1 MANAQQ
7 GGVALRPGQTVSQ
20 QRNPPG
26 GTAPMGAQPMGQ
38 QSTQP
43 SLATQSAGAFN
54 GAIAGT
60 RDAMQY
66 QPMNVTAQDAGM
78 SRVNAGS
85 VQAGQIGS
93 TNLQPYMNPYTTN
106 VVNSTMQD
114 MRRANQMA
122 LNDVGAAAGASGA
135 FGGSRH
141 GLVEGQTNNGF
152 TQQVGQMSAGLRQ
165 AGFQNAQQMA
175 GSDIDRRMQAGQYN
189 ASIGMQGQL
198 ANQAANMQNQQ
209 FNASQNMQA
218 QLANQSAG
226 LNGAG
231 QRLGAAGQLGN
242 LGNMGFGMGQQI
254 TQTQMQQG
262 AQQQALMQQLIDA
275 SKAQYGGWTG
285 APQNGLATQIG
296 AASGS
301 PFPQSTTE
309 SKSPGLLNI
318 LSMGLGLL

>member
-1 MANAQQ
+1 MAYAENPS
-7 GGVALRPGQTVSQ
+7 RTVSTAGGSM

-26 GTAPMGAQPMGQ
+26 GVAQQTM

-60 RDAMQY
+60 RGAMQY
-66 QPMNVTAQDAGM
+66 QPMDVSAGP
-78 SRVNAGS
+78 
-85 VQAGQIGS
+85 VQVGQVRQSDIGA
-93 TNLQPYMNPYTTN
+93 YMNPYTDN
-106 VVNSTMQD
+106 VINTTMQD
-114 MRRANQMA
+114 MRRGNQMA
-122 LNDVGAAAGASGA
+122 LNDVGAAASAAGA

-141 GLVEGQTNNGF
+141 GLVEARTNNEF
-152 TQQVGQMSAGLRQ
+152 TNQIGQMSSQLRNT
-165 AGFQNAQQMA
+165 GYQNAQQMA
-175 GSDIDRRMQAGQYN
+175 GQDVDRRMQAGQF
-189 ASIGMQGQL
+189 AVGQNL
-198 ANQAANMQNQQ
+198 QAD
-209 FNASQNMQA
+209 
-218 QLANQSAG
+218 LANQSAG
-226 LNGAG
+226 LNGMS
-231 QRLGAAGQLGN
+231 QRLGAAAQLGN

-296 AASGS
+296 AVSGS

>member
-1 MANAQQ
+1 MANA
-7 GGVALRPGQTVSQ
+7 ADPSRTVSTAGGSI

-26 GTAPMGAQPMGQ
+26 GVAQQTM

-60 RDAMQY
+60 RGAMQY
-66 QPMNVTAQDAGM
+66 QPID
-78 SRVNAGS
+78 VNAGP
-85 VQAGQIGS
+85 VQVGQVRQSDIGA
-93 TNLQPYMNPYTTN
+93 YMNPYTDN
-106 VVNSTMQD
+106 VINTTMQD
-114 MRRANQMA
+114 MRRGNQMA
-122 LNDVGAAAGASGA
+122 LNDVGAAASSAGA

-141 GLVEGQTNNGF
+141 GLVEARTNNEF
-152 TQQVGQMSAGLRQ
+152 TNQIGQMSSQLRNAGY
-165 AGFQNAQQMA
+165 QNAQQMA
-175 GSDIDRRMQAGQYN
+175 GQDVDRRMQAGQF
-189 ASIGMQGQL
+189 AVGQNL
-198 ANQAANMQNQQ
+198 QAD
-209 FNASQNMQA
+209 
-218 QLANQSAG
+218 LANQSAG
-226 LNGAG
+226 LNGMG
-231 QRLGAAGQLGN
+231 QRLGAAAQLGN

-285 APQNGLATQIG
+285 APQNGLAAQIG
-296 AASGS
+296 AVSGS

>member
-1 MANAQQ
+1 MANA
-7 GGVALRPGQTVSQ
+7 ANPIRTVSTAGGSM

-26 GTAPMGAQPMGQ
+26 GVAQQTM

-60 RDAMQY
+60 RGAMQY
-66 QPMNVTAQDAGM
+66 QPLD
-78 SRVNAGS
+78 VNAGP
-85 VQAGQIGS
+85 VQVGQVRQSDIGA
-93 TNLQPYMNPYTTN
+93 YMNPYTDN
-106 VVNSTMQD
+106 VINTTMQD
-114 MRRANQMA
+114 MRRGNQMA
-122 LNDVGAAAGASGA
+122 LNDVGAAASAAGA

-141 GLVEGQTNNGF
+141 GLVEARTNNEF
-152 TQQVGQMSAGLRQ
+152 TNQIGQMSSQLRNT
-165 AGFQNAQQMA
+165 GYQNAQQMA
-175 GSDIDRRMQAGQYN
+175 GQDVDRRMQAGQF
-189 ASIGMQGQL
+189 AVGQNL
-198 ANQAANMQNQQ
+198 QAD
-209 FNASQNMQA
+209 
-218 QLANQSAG
+218 LANQSAG
-226 LNGAG
+226 LNGMG
-231 QRLGAAGQLGN
+231 QRLGAAAQLGN

-296 AASGS
+296 AVSGS

>member
-1 MANAQQ
+1 MANA
-7 GGVALRPGQTVSQ
+7 ANPSRTVSTAGGSM

-26 GTAPMGAQPMGQ
+26 GVAQQTM

-60 RDAMQY
+60 RGAMQY
-66 QPMNVTAQDAGM
+66 QPMDVSAGP
-78 SRVNAGS
+78 
-85 VQAGQIGS
+85 VQVGQVRQSDIGA
-93 TNLQPYMNPYTTN
+93 YMNPYTDN
-106 VVNSTMQD
+106 VINTTMQD
-114 MRRANQMA
+114 MRRGNQMA
-122 LNDVGAAAGASGA
+122 LNDVGAAASAAGA

-141 GLVEGQTNNGF
+141 GLVEARTNNEF
-152 TQQVGQMSAGLRQ
+152 TNQIGQMSSQLRNT
-165 AGFQNAQQMA
+165 GYQNAQQMA
-175 GSDIDRRMQAGQYN
+175 GQDVDRRMQAGQF
-189 ASIGMQGQL
+189 AVGQNL
-198 ANQAANMQNQQ
+198 QAD
-209 FNASQNMQA
+209 
-218 QLANQSAG
+218 LANQSAG
-226 LNGAG
+226 LNGMG
-231 QRLGAAGQLGN
+231 QRLGAAAQLGN

-296 AASGS
+296 AVSGS

>member
-26 GTAPMGAQPMGQ
+26 GTAPMGAQLMGR

-66 QPMNVTAQDAGM
+66 QPMNV
-78 SRVNAGS
+78 NAGP
-85 VQAGQIGS
+85 VQVGQVRQSDIGA
-93 TNLQPYMNPYTTN
+93 YMNPYTDN
-106 VVNSTMQD
+106 VINTTMQD
-114 MRRANQMA
+114 MRRGNQMA
-122 LNDVGAAAGASGA
+122 LNDVGAAASSAGA

-141 GLVEGQTNNGF
+141 GLVEARTNNEF
-152 TQQVGQMSAGLRQ
+152 TNQIGQMSSQLRNT
-165 AGFQNAQQMA
+165 GYQNAQQMA
-175 GSDIDRRMQAGQYN
+175 GQDVDRRMQAGQFN
-189 ASIGMQGQL
+189 SGQNLQAQL
-198 ANQAANMQNQQ
+198 ANQAA
-209 FNASQNMQA
+209 
-218 QLANQSAG
+218 G
-226 LNGAG
+226 LNGMS

-309 SKSPGLLNI
+309 SRSPGLLNI

>member
-1 MANAQQ
+1 MAYAENPS
-7 GGVALRPGQTVSQ
+7 RTVSTAGGSM

-26 GTAPMGAQPMGQ
+26 GVAQQTM

-60 RDAMQY
+60 RGAMQY
-66 QPMNVTAQDAGM
+66 QPMTVTSQ
-78 SRVNAGS
+78 NAGTTNVS
-85 VQAGQIGS
+85 AGPVQVGQVRNSDIGA
-93 TNLQPYMNPYTTN
+93 YMNPYTNN
-106 VVNSTMQD
+106 VINTTMQD
-114 MRRANQMA
+114 MRRGNQMA
-122 LNDVGAAAGASGA
+122 LNDVGAAASAAGA

-141 GLVEGQTNNGF
+141 GIVEARTNNEF
-152 TQQVGQMSAGLRQ
+152 TNQVGQMSSQLRNS
-165 AGFQNAQQMA
+165 GYQNAQQLA
-175 GSDIDRRMQAGQYN
+175 GQDVDRRMQAGQFAVGQN
-189 ASIGMQGQL
+189 LQAQL
-198 ANQAANMQNQQ
+198 ANQSANAQNQQ
-209 FNASQNMQA
+209 FNSSQNMQA

-226 LNGAG
+226 MNGAG
-231 QRLGAAGQLGN
+231 QRLGAAAQLGN

-262 AQQQALMQQLIDA
+262 AQQQALMQQLIEA

-296 AASGS
+296 AVSGS

>member
-1 MANAQQ
+1 MAYAENPI
-7 GGVALRPGQTVSQ
+7 RTVSTAGGSM

-26 GTAPMGAQPMGQ
+26 GVAQQTM

-60 RDAMQY
+60 RGAMQY
-66 QPMNVTAQDAGM
+66 QPLD
-78 SRVNAGS
+78 VNAGP
-85 VQAGQIGS
+85 VQVGQVRQSDIGA
-93 TNLQPYMNPYTTN
+93 YMNPYTDN
-106 VVNSTMQD
+106 VVNTTMQD
-114 MRRANQMA
+114 MRRGNQMA
-122 LNDVGAAAGASGA
+122 LNDVGAAASAAGA

-141 GLVEGQTNNGF
+141 GLVEARTNNEF
-152 TQQVGQMSAGLRQ
+152 TNQIGQMSSQLRNT
-165 AGFQNAQQMA
+165 GYQNAQQMA
-175 GSDIDRRMQAGQYN
+175 GQDVDRRMQAGQY
-189 ASIGMQGQL
+189 AVGQNL
-198 ANQAANMQNQQ
+198 
-209 FNASQNMQA
+209 QA

-226 LNGAG
+226 LNGMS

-242 LGNMGFGMGQQI
+242 LGNLGFGMGQQI

-296 AASGS
+296 AVSGS

>member
-1 MANAQQ
+1 MANA
-7 GGVALRPGQTVSQ
+7 ANPSRTVSTAGGSM

-26 GTAPMGAQPMGQ
+26 GVAQQTM

-66 QPMNVTAQDAGM
+66 QPMD
-78 SRVNAGS
+78 VNAGP
-85 VQAGQIGS
+85 VQVGQVRQSDIGA
-93 TNLQPYMNPYTTN
+93 YMNPYTDN
-106 VVNSTMQD
+106 VINTTMQD
-114 MRRANQMA
+114 MRRGNQMA
-122 LNDVGAAAGASGA
+122 LNDVGAAASAAGA

-141 GLVEGQTNNGF
+141 GLVEARTNNEF
-152 TQQVGQMSAGLRQ
+152 TNQIGQMSSQLRNT
-165 AGFQNAQQMA
+165 GYQNAQQMA
-175 GSDIDRRMQAGQYN
+175 GQDVDRRMQAGQF
-189 ASIGMQGQL
+189 AVGQNL
-198 ANQAANMQNQQ
+198 QADM
-209 FNASQNMQA
+209 
-218 QLANQSAG
+218 ANQSAG
-226 LNGAG
+226 LNGMG
-231 QRLGAAGQLGN
+231 QRLGAAAQLGN

-296 AASGS
+296 AVSGS

>member
-1 MANAQQ
+1 MANA
-7 GGVALRPGQTVSQ
+7 ANPSRTVSTAGGSI

-26 GTAPMGAQPMGQ
+26 GVAQQTM

-66 QPMNVTAQDAGM
+66 RPMNVTAQDAGM

-93 TNLQPYMNPYTTN
+93 TNLQPYMNPYTNN
-106 VVNSTMQD
+106 VINTTMQD
-114 MRRANQMA
+114 MRRGNQMA
-122 LNDVGAAAGASGA
+122 LNDVGAAASASGA

-209 FNASQNMQA
+209 FNSSQDLQA

-226 LNGAG
+226 MNGAG
-231 QRLGAAGQLGN
+231 QRLGAAAQLGN

-262 AQQQALMQQLIDA
+262 AQQQALMQQLIEA

-296 AASGS
+296 AVSGS